1 MKRGG
6 LRTFLRWFRILVS
19 LGLLAGTLLL
29 VHWNRNHD
37 PRFWAFLETP
47 PGRVL
52 VRFLQWR
59 GKVPDTNPMVRLDEE
74 EERVRARL
82 EKKVAA
88 TWPTARLTLKNGKS
102 RIGHVVGAD
111 ERSVTFAE
119 SWSGA
124 GRIAVRI
131 ALAEIK
137 SLEAYPDPP
146 PAVSP
151 RDAKFHLERPEFDL
165 HRFPPY
171 TIVTDEPFSSVVG
184 YVRELELLERQ
195 IRSTFAGLITRT
207 NRVDGIQVMVFSRE
221 EDYKGFQNKHA
232 PLMENTAGFYA
243 VMLDRL
249 VLYNQAGSTAVKE
262 LRENVTST
270 AEQFRAGANGD
281 QDYDRMLRQQERSM
295 LQQIDRQSRQ
305 ISTTCPAAR
314 GGASALPHAGHSLE
328 FPRRER
334 LADGG
339 PRGVLRGGPPGGDPA
354 STHAQL
360 VLAAVRDGK
369 NIPLV
374 RTGQPPLGARP
385 ARLRRNPFPGRG
397 PRLRTVLGAG
407 ALPAAHV
414 APPQV
419 RGLSPPY
426 PLSAKTCARWRSLR
440 RWRFCFG
447 SWRLDEESCSSRTC
461 ADTWPACD
469 VFPPVVLAFPAAA
482 PFCVDRRL
490 PP

>member
-6 LRTFLRWFRILVS
+6 LRTFLRWLRILVS
-19 LGLLAGTLLL
+19 LGLLCGTLLL

-74 EERVRARL
+74 EERVRVRL

-88 TWPTARLTLKNGKS
+88 AWPSARLTLRNGTS
-102 RIGHVVGAD
+102 RIGHVVGTND
-111 ERSVTFAE
+111 RSITFAE
-119 SWSGA
+119 SWTGG
-124 GRIAVRI
+124 GRIAVKI
-131 ALAEIK
+131 ALTEIK
-137 SLEAYPDPP
+137 ALEAYPDAA

-151 RDAKFHLERPEFDL
+151 RDAKFHLERPQFDL

-207 NRVDGIQVMVFSRE
+207 NRVDGIQVLVFSRE

-249 VLYNQAGSTAVKE
+249 VLYNQAGSAAVQE

-281 QDYDRMLRQQERSM
+281 RDYDRMLRQQERSM

-305 ISTTCPAAR
+305 ISTT
-314 GGASALPHAGHSLE
+314 
-328 FPRRER
+328 
-334 LADGG
+334 
-339 PRGVLRGGPPGGDPA
+339 VLRHEGAHQLFHTLGIHSSFHAENVWLMEGLAVYCEGDRPGAILRPHVQQILA
-354 STHAQL
+354 S
-360 VLAAVRDGK
+360 VREGK
-369 NIPLV
+369 NIPLAELV
-374 RTGQPPLGARP
+374 NHRSARGLL
-385 ARLRRNPFPGRG
+385 AFDETRSQG
-397 PRLRTVLGAG
+397 G
-407 ALPAAHV
+407 ALAYAQSWALVHYLLHTSHRPKFEAFLRYIRMRENLREV
-414 APPQV
+414 AVTPQMDILLRFLQMEEDALEQNV
-419 RGLSPPY
+419 RRHLAGL
-426 PLSAKTCARWRSLR
+426 
-440 RWRFCFG
+440 
-447 SWRLDEESCSSRTC
+447 
-461 ADTWPACD
+461 
-469 VFPPVVLAFPAAA
+469 
-482 PFCVDRRL
+482 
-490 PP
+490 